1 MVIAPH
7 IMVEDVTLQ
16 SIERARLAY
25 EQSDLRSKLARH
37 HADVDSAF
45 WGWNNMWLAPQFRSW
60 SIEKDIR
67 TISCPVLAI
76 QGIDDEYGTLAQIR
90 DIQRHVPQTQLLELG
105 NCGHWPQR
113 DQPQA
118 LSRACAGFYRAQ
130 V

>member
-1 MVIAPH
+1 
-7 IMVEDVTLQ
+7 
-16 SIERARLAY
+16 
-25 EQSDLRSKLARH
+25 
-37 HADVDSAF
+37 
-45 WGWNNMWLAPQFRSW
+45 MWLAPQFRSW

-90 DIQRHVPQTQLLELG
+90 GIQRHVPQTQLLELG
-105 NCGHWPQR
+105 NCGHWPHR